1 MPRFEYIATNKEGKE
16 FSGTLEGDGPQD
28 VTAKLKQEGL
38 EVTSMRLLREKPLS
52 PFGIPRGVS
61 PDDLSIFNGQLASM
75 VEAELPLAPS
85 LKQIAKDVRSRRFK
99 TVIEDVAR
107 AVESGNSLYES
118 LSKHPDVFSEFYLKV
133 VDAGEKTSN
142 LGGVLSQLTKYSL
155 RMLSFHRRI
164 RDALIYPCLVLAVG
178 LSVIIFL
185 STVVIPGFTAM
196 FADLGANL
204 PALTRW
210 VIWIG
215 ELFTTH
221 FPATVAVVLGL
232 IVFIWLA
239 SVLISGTPRG
249 RAVSGRIKM
258 LIPLAGPVL
267 RHISIVHLSRTL
279 GTLLSGGVPMVEAL
293 ELAGRSTPN
302 GAIEG
307 AIRGVVRSVEQGE
320 PLSDSL
326 QKTALFPPSMIWMLS
341 IGEKRGKLDGYLL
354 HNAEMYHERLE
365 GSLRRIEI
373 VVAPITI
380 LVLGVLVFFI
390 IISLF
395 LPLIQLGML
404 IGCG

>member
-107 AVESGNSLYES
+107 DVESGNSLYES

-142 LGGVLSQLTKYSL
+142 LAGVLSQLTKYSL
-155 RMLSFHRRI
+155 RMLSFRRRI

-178 LSVIIFL
+178 LGLIIVL
-185 STVVIPGFTAM
+185 CRLVIPTFTAM
-196 FADLGANL
+196 FSDLGANL
-204 PALTRW
+204 PKLTLL
-210 VIWIG
+210 IISISD
-215 ELFTTH
+215 LFRYRS
-221 FPATVAVVLGL
+221 FQIVLGL
-232 IVFIWLA
+232 IVFIWLP
-239 SVLISGTPRG
+239 SFLISRTPRG
-249 RAVSGRIKM
+249 RVVSGRIKIS
-258 LIPLAGPVL
+258 IPFAGPVL
-267 RHISIVHLSRTL
+267 RYIAIVHLSRTL

-302 GAIEG
+302 GAIEE
-307 AIRGVVRSVEQGE
+307 AVKGVVRSVEQGE

-354 HNAEMYHERLE
+354 HNAEMYQERLE
-365 GSLRRIEI
+365 GSLRTTEI
-373 VVAPITI
+373 VVAPLAI
-380 LVLGVLVFFI
+380 LILGIFIFFVVMA
-390 IISLF
+390 LF
-395 LPLIQLGML
+395 LPLMQLGML
-404 IGCG
+404 IGGG